1 VSDGTALYKLELADG
16 TTRLARGPAGG
27 EPADLLPASADLDA
41 LVAAGRAALGAAL
54 AGPVDGPVPAGSRV
68 RAPLGSQEVWA
79 AGVTYRRSREARM
92 SESVDADCYA
102 RVYEAERPEVFFKAP
117 AWRVRGPGE
126 AVCVRADSDWDVPE
140 PELGIVVARDGA
152 IAGYVIGNDVSSR
165 SIEGAN
171 PLYLP
176 QAKVY
181 DGACAIGPAIV
192 PAGEAAPPFTIRIR
206 LERDGAVLYADEAST
221 TQLKRG
227 LEELAACVTAAL
239 TFPAGL
245 VLLTG
250 TCLVP
255 PDTVTLS
262 PGDRVEIEIPGL
274 GVLANPVEAA
284 GQAGRV
290 ASPSARRRRRSR
302 RRA

>member
-1 VSDGTALYKLELADG
+1 VSDARALFTLVLPDG
-16 TTRLARGPAGG
+16 ALRLARGPAGG
-27 EPADLLPASADLDA
+27 EPAELLPAAADLDA
-41 LVAAGRAALGAAL
+41 LVAAGRDALGAAL
-54 AGPVDGPVPAGSRV
+54 DGPGDGPVPSGSRV

-92 SESVDADCYA
+92 SESADADVYA

-126 AVCVRADSDWDVPE
+126 AVCVRADSSWDVPE
-140 PELGIVVARDGA
+140 PELGIVIARDGT
-152 IAGYVIGNDVSSR
+152 IAGYTVGNDVSSR
-165 SIEGAN
+165 AIEGAN

-181 DGACAIGPAIV
+181 DGSCAIGPAIV
-192 PAGEAAPPFTIRIR
+192 PAGEAAPPFAIRIR
-206 LERDGAVLYADEAST
+206 LERAGTVLYEDEAST

-227 LEELAACVTAAL
+227 LEELAACVTSAL

-262 PGDRVEIEIPGL
+262 AGDRVRIEIPGL
-274 GVLANPVEAA
+274 GVLENPVEAV
-284 GQAGRV
+284 GR
-290 ASPSARRRRRSR
+290 A
-302 RRA
+302 

>member
-1 VSDGTALYKLELADG
+1 
-16 TTRLARGPAGG
+16 
-27 EPADLLPASADLDA
+27 
-41 LVAAGRAALGAAL
+41 
-54 AGPVDGPVPAGSRV
+54 V

-92 SESVDADCYA
+92 SESADADVYA

-126 AVCVRADSDWDVPE
+126 AVGVRADSSWDVPE
-140 PELGIVVARDGA
+140 PELGIVIARDGA
-152 IAGYVIGNDVSSR
+152 IAAYTVGNDVSSR

-181 DGACAIGPAIV
+181 DGSCAVGPALV
-192 PAGEAAPPFTIRIR
+192 PVGEAAPPFAIRIR
-206 LERDGAVLYADEAST
+206 IERDGAAIYEDEAST
-221 TQLKRG
+221 AQLKRS
-227 LEELAACVTAAL
+227 LEELAACVTSAL
-239 TFPAGL
+239 TFPVGV

-255 PDTVTLS
+255 PDTITLS
-262 PGDRVEIEIPGL
+262 AGDRVRIEIPGI
-274 GVLANPVEAA
+274 GVLANPVEAVGA
-284 GQAGRV
+284 A
-290 ASPSARRRRRSR
+290 
-302 RRA
+302 